1 MSPSDAP
8 LHVETRIAELREQIR
23 RHNNLYYG
31 LGEPEISDSE
41 YDGLFKALQ
50 DLEAQRPDLV
60 TPDSPTQRVG
70 THLHISARTGPWTAT
85 VNLRPSSSQSGKNPA
100 EPFSKVPHDRPL
112 LSLDSVLAPG
122 DVYAFDKRV
131 KKELAADR
139 VEYVVEPKYDGLSVV
154 IIYENGT
161 FAGGATRGDGQIGEL
176 ITSNLR
182 SILSRLHCLKI
193 KGNVP
198 QRIVVRGE
206 VYLRLPDF
214 QALNRQLTERGEK
227 TFANPRNAASGSLRQ
242 LDAEIT
248 ASRPLALTCYDL
260 MVSSEPLPR
269 THWETV
275 DLLGTWNLPVPES
288 AMRCVCRDV
297 EEVIAFHR
305 STMEKREALPF
316 EIDGIV
322 VKLNSRDFQEQLGE
336 KSRSPRWAI
345 AFKFPP
351 RKELTIVQDIVVSV
365 GRTGALTPIALL
377 TPVEVGGVT
386 ISRATLH
393 NVEEVARKDVRVGD
407 TVKVERA
414 GDVIPDIVE
423 RVASPGE
430 QRAAPFAVPLACPVC
445 QSAVVQ
451 EGPVYY
457 CTGQTVCSA
466 QLKGSIQHFASKGAL
481 NIEGLG
487 EKTVAQLVDKALV
500 KDLSNLYSL
509 TKEQLLSLD
518 GFAEKSAAQLFSAIQ
533 QSKTP
538 SLERFLFG
546 LGIHHVGHHV
556 AQILASQFGSLDKLL
571 TVTREELLEIR
582 DVGPEIAQSVVSFF
596 DEERNVAVLNAMKT
610 LGVNVVS
617 SEKSG
622 QAGPLEGKSF
632 VFTGGLE
639 SVSRQEAAQ
648 RVAALGGRVT
658 SAVSKHTAYVIVGKD
673 PGSKLDEAKRL
684 GIALLDETGFLD
696 LIRSGD

>member
-1 MSPSDAP
+1 MSPSDDSQKIQAQI
-8 LHVETRIAELREQIR
+8 TELRKQIR
-23 RHNNLYYG
+23 RHNELYYG

-50 DLEAQRPDLV
+50 DLEEQHPDLV
-60 TPDSPTQRVG
+60 TPDSPTQRV
-70 THLHISARTGPWTAT
+70 
-85 VNLRPSSSQSGKNPA
+85 SGVPLA
-100 EPFSKVPHDRPL
+100 QFAKVPHDRPL
-112 LSLDSVLAPG
+112 LSLDSVLVPEEIS
-122 DVYAFDKRV
+122 AFDKRV
-131 KKELAADR
+131 KKELDVDR
-139 VEYVVEPKYDGLSVV
+139 IEYVVEPKYDGLSVV
-154 IIYENGT
+154 VVYENGT
-161 FAGGATRGDGQIGEL
+161 FVSGATRGDGQTGEN
-176 ITSNLR
+176 ITPNLR
-182 SILSRLHCLKI
+182 SILSRLHCLNI

-214 QALNRQLTERGEK
+214 QTLNRQLTERGEK

-248 ASRPLALTCYDL
+248 ASRPLVLTCYDL

-269 THWETV
+269 AHWETV
-275 DLLGTWNLPVPES
+275 DLLDAWDLPVPDS

-305 STMEKREALPF
+305 SMMEQREDLPF
-316 EIDGIV
+316 EIDGVV

-351 RKELTIVQDIVVSV
+351 RKELTTVQDIVVSV

-423 RVASPGE
+423 RVAISGE

-466 QLKGSIQHFASKGAL
+466 QLKGGIQHFASKSAL

-500 KDLSNLYSL
+500 KDLSDLYRL

-518 GFAEKSAAQLFSAIQ
+518 GFAEKSAAQLLSAIE
-533 QSKTP
+533 QSKAP

-556 AQILASQFGSLDKLL
+556 AQILASQVGSLAKLM
-571 TVTREELLEIR
+571 TATREELVDIR
-582 DVGPEIAQSVVSFF
+582 DIGPEIAQSVVSFF
-596 DEERNVAVLNAMKT
+596 AELRNVAVLDRMKV
-610 LGVNVVS
+610 LGVAVQAVFRET
-617 SEKSG
+617 SEQTS
-622 QAGPLEGKSF
+622 PLKGKSF

-648 RVAALGGRVT
+648 RVKALGGRVT
-658 SAVSKHTAYVIVGKD
+658 SVVSKHTAYIVVGKG
-673 PGSKLDEAKRL
+673 PGSKLDEANRL
-684 GIALLDETGFLD
+684 GIPVLDEAGFFD

>member
-1 MSPSDAP
+1 MSPSDDSQKIQAQ
-8 LHVETRIAELREQIR
+8 IAELREQIR
-23 RHNNLYYG
+23 HHDHLYYG

-41 YDGLFKALQ
+41 YDKLFKKLQALEEQ
-50 DLEAQRPDLV
+50 YPDLV
-60 TPDSPTQRVG
+60 DPDSPTQRVG
-70 THLHISARTGPWTAT
+70 FAR
-85 VNLRPSSSQSGKNPA
+85 R
-100 EPFSKVPHDRPL
+100 ERFEHFSKVPHDRPL
-112 LSLDSVLAPG
+112 LSLDSVLVP
-122 DVYAFDKRV
+122 DEVYAFDKRV
-131 KKELAADR
+131 KRELDADR
-139 VEYVVEPKYDGLSVV
+139 IEYAVEPKYDGLSVV
-154 IIYENGT
+154 VVYENGMFT
-161 FAGGATRGDGQIGEL
+161 RGATRGDGQTGEV
-176 ITSNLR
+176 ITPNLQ
-182 SILSRLHCLKI
+182 SILARLECQKL

-214 QALNRQLTERGEK
+214 QSLNRQLTERSEK
-227 TFANPRNAASGSLRQ
+227 TFANPRNAAVGSLRQ
-242 LDAEIT
+242 LDPNIT
-248 ASRPLALTCYDL
+248 ASRPLVLTCYDL
-260 MVSSEPLPR
+260 MVSSDPLAR

-275 DLLGTWNLPVPES
+275 SLLETWGLPVPEPVQ
-288 AMRCVCRDV
+288 RQVCHSI

-305 STMEKREALPF
+305 GMLEKRDDLPF

-351 RKELTIVQDIVVSV
+351 RKELTTVQDIAVSV

-423 RVASPGE
+423 RVAISGE
-430 QRAAPFAVPLACPVC
+430 QRAAPFAVPLVCPVC

-466 QLKGSIQHFASKGAL
+466 QLKGGIQHFASKSAL

-500 KDLSNLYSL
+500 KDLSDLYGL

-518 GFAEKSAAQLFSAIQ
+518 GFAEKSAAQLFSAIE
-533 QSKTP
+533 QSKAP

-556 AQILASQFGSLDKLL
+556 AQILASQFGSLAKLM
-571 TVTREELLEIR
+571 TATREELVDIR

-596 DEERNVAVLNAMKT
+596 AEERNVAVLDRMKV
-610 LGVNVVS
+610 LGVAVQAVS
-617 SEKSG
+617 RETSEQTS
-622 QAGPLEGKSF
+622 PLKGKSF

-639 SVSRQEAAQ
+639 SVSRQKAAQ
-648 RVAALGGRVT
+648 RVKALGGRVT
-658 SAVSKHTAYVIVGKD
+658 SAVSKHTAYIVVGKD
-673 PGSKLDEAKRL
+673 PGSKLDEANRL
-684 GIALLDETGFLD
+684 GIPVLDEEGFRELLRAADTGSSPPL
-696 LIRSGD
+696 

>member
-8 LHVETRIAELREQIR
+8 LHVETRIAELREQIL
-23 RHNNLYYG
+23 HHDDLYYG
-31 LGEPEISDSE
+31 LGTMEISDSE
-41 YDGLFKALQ
+41 YDKLFKELQ
-50 DLEAQRPDLV
+50 DLEEQYPDLV
-60 TPDSPTQRVG
+60 APESPTQRVG
-70 THLHISARTGPWTAT
+70 AAQLERFEQF
-85 VNLRPSSSQSGKNPA
+85 L
-100 EPFSKVPHDRPL
+100 KVPHDRAL
-112 LSLDSVLAPG
+112 LSLDSVLVP
-122 DVYAFDKRV
+122 DEVYVFDKRV
-131 KKELAADR
+131 KKELD
-139 VEYVVEPKYDGLSVV
+139 VDLIEYVVEPKYDGLSVV
-154 IIYENGT
+154 IVYENGAFVSGT
-161 FAGGATRGDGQIGEL
+161 TRGDGQTGEL
-176 ITSNLR
+176 ITPNLR
-182 SILSRLHCLKI
+182 SILARLNCLTLH
-193 KGNVP
+193 GNVP

-206 VYLRLPDF
+206 VYLRLPHF

-242 LDAEIT
+242 LDYRIT
-248 ASRPLALTCYDL
+248 ESRPLVLTCYDL
-260 MVSSEPLPR
+260 MVSSDPLPR

-275 DLLGTWNLPVPES
+275 SLLEEWGVPVPDP
-288 AMRCVCRDV
+288 AQRQVCRNI

-305 STMEKREALPF
+305 SMMEKREDLPF

-336 KSRSPRWAI
+336 KSRSPRWAV

-423 RVASPGE
+423 RVAFPGE

-466 QLKGSIQHFASKGAL
+466 QLKGGIQHFASKGAL

-500 KDLSNLYSL
+500 KNLSDLYRL

-518 GFAEKSAAQLFSAIQ
+518 GFAEKSAAQLLSAIE
-533 QSKTP
+533 QSKAP

-571 TVTREELLEIR
+571 TVTREALLEIR

-596 DEERNVAVLNAMKT
+596 AEEQNGAVLNAMKT
-610 LGVNVVS
+610 LGVNVRTGS

-622 QAGPLEGKSF
+622 QARPLEGKSF

-648 RVAALGGRVT
+648 RVEALGGRVT
-658 SAVSKHTAYVIVGKD
+658 SAISKHTAYVVVGTA
-673 PGSKLDEAKRL
+673 PGSKLNDAKRL
-684 GIALLDETGFLD
+684 GIPVLDETGFLD

>member
-8 LHVETRIAELREQIR
+8 LHIQARIAELREQIR
-23 RHNNLYYG
+23 RHNQLYYD
-31 LGEPEISDSE
+31 LGEPAISDSE

-50 DLEAQRPDLV
+50 DLEEQYPDLV
-60 TPDSPTQRVG
+60 VPDSPTQRVG
-70 THLHISARTGPWTAT
+70 AHFHISAGQPTVSASLTGE
-85 VNLRPSSSQSGKNPA
+85 NPV

-112 LSLDSVLAPG
+112 LSLDSVLAPD

-131 KKELAADR
+131 KKELAVDR
-139 VEYVVEPKYDGLSVV
+139 LEYVAEPKYDGLSVV
-154 IIYENGT
+154 VIYENGA
-161 FAGGATRGDGQIGEL
+161 FAGGATRGDGQTGEL
-176 ITSNLR
+176 ITPNLR
-182 SILSRLHCLKI
+182 SILSRLQCLKI

-214 QALNRQLTERGEK
+214 QTLNRQLTERGEK

-248 ASRPLALTCYDL
+248 ASRPLVLTCYDL

-269 THWETV
+269 THRETV
-275 DLLGTWNLPVPES
+275 ALLDAWGLPVPES
-288 AMRCVCRDV
+288 AQRRVCHDV
-297 EEVIAFHR
+297 EEVLAFHR
-305 STMEKREALPF
+305 SMMEQREDLPF

-351 RKELTIVQDIVVSV
+351 RKELTTVQDIVVSV

-423 RVASPGE
+423 RVAFPGE
-430 QRAAPFAVPLACPVC
+430 QRAAPFEVPLACPVC

-466 QLKGSIQHFASKGAL
+466 QLKGGIQHFASKGAL

-487 EKTVAQLVDKALV
+487 EKTVAQLVEKALV
-500 KDLSNLYSL
+500 KDLSDLYRL
-509 TKEQLLSLD
+509 TKDQLLSLD
-518 GFAEKSAAQLFSAIQ
+518 GFAEKSAAQLFLAIG

-546 LGIHHVGHHV
+546 LGIRHVGHHV
-556 AQILASQFGSLDKLL
+556 AQILASQFGSLDRLL
-571 TVTREELLEIR
+571 TVTREELLEIH
-582 DVGPEIAQSVVSFF
+582 DIGPEIAQSVVNFF
-596 DEERNVAVLNAMKT
+596 AEERNVAVLNAMKT
-610 LGVNVVS
+610 LGVNVRTVS
-617 SEKSG
+617 AEKSG
-622 QAGPLEGKSF
+622 QAGPLQGKSF

-648 RVAALGGRVT
+648 RVEALGGRVT
-658 SAVSKHTAYVIVGKD
+658 SAVSKHTAYVVVGKD
-673 PGSKLDEAKRL
+673 PGSKLDEANRL
-684 GIALLDETGFLD
+684 GIPVLDEAGFLE
-696 LIRSGD
+696 LCRTGGD

>member
-1 MSPSDAP
+1 MLRAGMSPSDAP
-8 LHVETRIAELREQIR
+8 LHIQARIAELREQIR
-23 RHNNLYYG
+23 HHDHLYYG
-31 LGEPEISDSE
+31 LGKPEISDSE

-50 DLEAQRPDLV
+50 DLEEQHPDLV
-60 TPDSPTQRVG
+60 APDSPTQRVG
-70 THLHISARTGPWTAT
+70 GVPLE
-85 VNLRPSSSQSGKNPA
+85 Q
-100 EPFSKVPHDRPL
+100 FSKVSHDRPL
-112 LSLDSVLAPG
+112 LSLDSVLVP
-122 DVYAFDKRV
+122 DEVHAFDKRV
-131 KKELAADR
+131 KKELDVDR
-139 VEYVVEPKYDGLSVV
+139 VEYAVEPKYDGLSVAIV
-154 IIYENGT
+154 YERGT
-161 FAGGATRGDGQIGEL
+161 FTRGATRGDGQTGEN
-176 ITSNLR
+176 ITPNLR
-182 SILSRLHCLKI
+182 TIRSLPPRLAMD
-193 KGNVP
+193 GTVP

-242 LDAEIT
+242 LDSRIT
-248 ASRPLALTCYDL
+248 ASRPLVFTCYDL

-269 THWETV
+269 THGEIVSVLETW
-275 DLLGTWNLPVPES
+275 GLPVPE
-288 AMRCVCRDV
+288 RRWVCHGI

-305 STMEKREALPF
+305 GMMERREDLPF

-351 RKELTIVQDIVVSV
+351 RKELTTVQDIVVSV

-423 RVASPGE
+423 RVAFPGE
-430 QRAAPFAVPLACPVC
+430 QRAAPFAVPPGCPVC

-466 QLKGSIQHFASKGAL
+466 QLKGGIQHFASKGAL

-500 KDLSNLYSL
+500 KDLSDLYRL
-509 TKEQLLSLD
+509 TKDQLLSLE
-518 GFAEKSAAQLFSAIQ
+518 GFAEKSAAQLLLAITE
-533 QSKTP
+533 SKVP
-538 SLERFLFG
+538 VLERFLFG
-546 LGIHHVGHHV
+546 LGIRHVGHHV
-556 AQILASQFGSLDKLL
+556 AQILAAQFGSLDKLL

-582 DVGPEIAQSVVSFF
+582 DIGPEIAQSVVSFF
-596 DEERNVAVLNAMKT
+596 AEERNVAVLNAMKT
-610 LGVNVVS
+610 LGVNVRTVS
-617 SEKSG
+617 PEKSRHVG
-622 QAGPLEGKSF
+622 SLQGKSF

-648 RVAALGGRVT
+648 RVKALGGRVT
-658 SAVSKHTAYVIVGKD
+658 SAVSKHTAYVVVGKD

-684 GIALLDETGFLD
+684 GIAVLDEAGFLE
-696 LIRSGD
+696 LFQAGGD

>member
-1 MSPSDAP
+1 MSPSDDSQKIQAQI
-8 LHVETRIAELREQIR
+8 TELRERIR
-23 RHNNLYYG
+23 RHNELYYG
-31 LGEPEISDSE
+31 LGEPDISDSE

-50 DLEAQRPDLV
+50 DLEEQHPDLV
-60 TPDSPTQRVG
+60 TPDSPTQRV
-70 THLHISARTGPWTAT
+70 
-85 VNLRPSSSQSGKNPA
+85 SGVPLA
-100 EPFSKVPHDRPL
+100 QFAKVPHHRPL
-112 LSLDSVLAPG
+112 LSLDSVLIPEEIS
-122 DVYAFDKRV
+122 AFDKRV
-131 KKELAADR
+131 KKELDVDR
-139 VEYVVEPKYDGLSVV
+139 IEYVVEPKYDGLSVV
-154 IIYENGT
+154 VVYENGT
-161 FAGGATRGDGQIGEL
+161 FVSGATRGDGQTGEN
-176 ITSNLR
+176 ITPNLR

-198 QRIVVRGE
+198 QRIVIRGE

-242 LDAEIT
+242 LDVEIT
-248 ASRPLALTCYDL
+248 ASRPLVLTCYDL

-275 DLLGTWNLPVPES
+275 DLLDAWDLPVPDS
-288 AMRCVCRDV
+288 AMRCVCPDV

-305 STMEKREALPF
+305 SMMEQREDLPF
-316 EIDGIV
+316 EIDGVV

-351 RKELTIVQDIVVSV
+351 RKELTTVQDIVVSV

-423 RVASPGE
+423 RVAIPGE
-430 QRAAPFAVPLACPVC
+430 QRAVPFAVPLACPVC
-445 QSAVVQ
+445 QSAVAQ

-466 QLKGSIQHFASKGAL
+466 QLKGGIQHFASKGAL

-500 KDLSNLYSL
+500 KDLSDLYRL

-518 GFAEKSAAQLFSAIQ
+518 GFAEKSAVQLFSAIE
-533 QSKTP
+533 QSKAP

-556 AQILASQFGSLDKLL
+556 ARILVSQFGSLDRLL
-571 TVTREELLEIR
+571 TATREELVEIR
-582 DVGPEIAQSVVSFF
+582 DIGPEIAQSVVSFF
-596 DEERNVAVLNAMKT
+596 AEPRNVAVLDRMKV
-610 LGVNVVS
+610 LGVTVQTVS
-617 SEKSG
+617 HETSG

-639 SVSRQEAAQ
+639 SVSRQEASQ
-648 RVAALGGRVT
+648 RVEALGGRVT
-658 SAVSKHTAYVIVGKD
+658 SAVSKHTAYIVVGKD

-684 GIALLDETGFLD
+684 GIPVLDEAGFLD
-696 LIRSGD
+696 LIRSADTGSSPPL

>member
-8 LHVETRIAELREQIR
+8 LDVEARIAELREQIR
-23 RHNNLYYG
+23 HHDDLYYG
-31 LGEPEISDSE
+31 LGTMEISDLE
-41 YDGLFKALQ
+41 YDKLFKELQ
-50 DLEAQRPDLV
+50 DLEEQHPDLV
-60 TPDSPTQRVG
+60 APESPTQRVG
-70 THLHISARTGPWTAT
+70 AAR
-85 VNLRPSSSQSGKNPA
+85 LERFEQ
-100 EPFSKVPHDRPL
+100 FLKVPHDRPL
-112 LSLDSVLAPG
+112 LSLDSVLTPD

-131 KKELAADR
+131 KKELAVDR
-139 VEYVVEPKYDGLSVV
+139 VEYVAEPKYDGLSVV
-154 IIYENGT
+154 VIYENGT

-176 ITSNLR
+176 ITPNLR
-182 SILSRLHCLKI
+182 SILSRLHCLKM

-198 QRIVVRGE
+198 QRVVVRGE

-214 QALNRQLTERGEK
+214 QAINRQLTERGEK

-242 LDAEIT
+242 LDYRIT
-248 ASRPLALTCYDL
+248 ESRPLTLTCYDL
-260 MVSSEPLPR
+260 MVSSELLPR
-269 THWETV
+269 MHWETI
-275 DLLGTWNLPVPES
+275 DLLDAWGLPVPES
-288 AMRCVCRDV
+288 VMRCFCRDV
-297 EEVIAFHR
+297 EEIIAFHR
-305 STMEKREALPF
+305 STMEKREDLPF

-351 RKELTIVQDIVVSV
+351 RKELTTVQDIVVSV

-423 RVASPGE
+423 RIVSPGD

-466 QLKGSIQHFASKGAL
+466 QLKGGIQHFASKVAL

-500 KDLSNLYSL
+500 KDLSGLYRL
-509 TKEQLLSLD
+509 TKEQLLRLD
-518 GFAEKSAAQLFSAIQ
+518 RFAEKSAAQLFSAIE

-596 DEERNVAVLNAMKT
+596 GEERNVAVLNAMKA
-610 LGVNVVS
+610 LGVNVGS
-617 SEKSG
+617 SEKRG

-639 SVSRQEAAQ
+639 GISRQEAAE
-648 RVAALGGRVT
+648 RVDALGGRVT
-658 SAVSKHTAYVIVGKD
+658 SAVSKHTAYIIVGKN

-696 LIRSGD
+696 LLRSGD

>member
-1 MSPSDAP
+1 MSPSDDSQKIQAQI
-8 LHVETRIAELREQIR
+8 TELREQIR
-23 RHNNLYYG
+23 RHNELYYG

-50 DLEAQRPDLV
+50 DLEEQHPDLV
-60 TPDSPTQRVG
+60 TPDSPTQRV
-70 THLHISARTGPWTAT
+70 
-85 VNLRPSSSQSGKNPA
+85 SGVPLA
-100 EPFSKVPHDRPL
+100 QFAKVPHHRPL
-112 LSLDSVLAPG
+112 LSLDSVLIPEEIS
-122 DVYAFDKRV
+122 AFDKRV
-131 KKELAADR
+131 KKELDVDR
-139 VEYVVEPKYDGLSVV
+139 IEYVVEPKYDGLSVV
-154 IIYENGT
+154 VVYENGT
-161 FAGGATRGDGQIGEL
+161 FVSGATRGDGQTGEN
-176 ITSNLR
+176 ITPNLR

-198 QRIVVRGE
+198 QRIVIRGE

-242 LDAEIT
+242 LDVEIT
-248 ASRPLALTCYDL
+248 ASRPLVLTCYDL

-275 DLLGTWNLPVPES
+275 DLLDAWDLPVPDS
-288 AMRCVCRDV
+288 AMRCVCPDV

-305 STMEKREALPF
+305 SMMEQREDLPF
-316 EIDGIV
+316 EIDGVV

-351 RKELTIVQDIVVSV
+351 RKELTTVQDIVVSV

-423 RVASPGE
+423 RVAIPGE
-430 QRAAPFAVPLACPVC
+430 QRAVPFAVPLACPVC
-445 QSAVVQ
+445 QSAVAQ

-466 QLKGSIQHFASKGAL
+466 QLKGGIQHFASKGAL

-500 KDLSNLYSL
+500 KDLSDLYRL

-518 GFAEKSAAQLFSAIQ
+518 GFAEKSAVQLFSAIE
-533 QSKTP
+533 QSKAP

-556 AQILASQFGSLDKLL
+556 ARILVSQFGSLDRLL
-571 TVTREELLEIR
+571 TATREELVEIR
-582 DVGPEIAQSVVSFF
+582 DIGPEIAQSVVSFF
-596 DEERNVAVLNAMKT
+596 AEPRNVAVLDRMKV
-610 LGVNVVS
+610 LGVTVQTVS
-617 SEKSG
+617 HETSG

-639 SVSRQEAAQ
+639 SVSRQEASQ
-648 RVAALGGRVT
+648 RVEALGGRVT
-658 SAVSKHTAYVIVGKD
+658 SAVSKHTAYIVVGKD

-684 GIALLDETGFLD
+684 GIPVLDEAGFLD
-696 LIRSGD
+696 LIRSADTGSSPPL

>member
-8 LHVETRIAELREQIR
+8 RSIQTRIDELRERIR
-23 RHNNLYYG
+23 RHNRLYYG
-31 LGEPEISDSE
+31 LGKPEISDSE
-41 YDGLFKALQ
+41 YDKLFQSLQ
-50 DLEAQRPDLV
+50 DLEEQYPDLV
-60 TPDSPTQRVG
+60 IPDSPTQRVG
-70 THLHISARTGPWTAT
+70 YIEVEDYGSSPPAVASAS
-85 VNLRPSSSQSGKNPA
+85 V
-100 EPFSKVPHDRPL
+100 FSKVPHDRPL
-112 LSLDSVLAPG
+112 LSLDSVLAPD

-131 KKELAADR
+131 KKELEIER

-154 IIYENGT
+154 IVYEEGK
-161 FAGGATRGDGQIGEL
+161 FAGGATRGDGQTGEL
-176 ITSNLR
+176 ITPNLQ
-182 SILSRLHCLKI
+182 SILARLQCLNI
-193 KGNVP
+193 ERNVP
-198 QRIVVRGE
+198 KRIVVRGE

-214 QALNRQLTERGEK
+214 QALNRQLEERGEK

-248 ASRPLALTCYDL
+248 ASRPLVLTCYDL
-260 MVSSEPLPR
+260 MVSSDPLPL

-275 DLLGTWNLPVPES
+275 TKLHEWGLPVPDP
-288 AMRCVCRDV
+288 AQRLLCNDI
-297 EEVIAFHR
+297 EEVIAFHHG
-305 STMEKREALPF
+305 MLEQREDLPF

-322 VKLNSRDFQEQLGE
+322 VKLNSRDSQEQLGE

-423 RVASPGE
+423 RIEIPGE
-430 QRAAPFAVPLACPVC
+430 QRAGAFEAPRACPVC

-457 CTGQTVCSA
+457 CTGRTVCSA
-466 QLKGSIQHFASKGAL
+466 QLKGGLQHFASKGAL

-487 EKTVAQLVDKALV
+487 EKTVAQLVDKGLL
-500 KDLSNLYSL
+500 KDLSDLYRL

-518 GFAEKSAAQLFSAIQ
+518 GFAEKSAAQLLSGIA

-596 DEERNVAVLNAMKT
+596 AEERNVAVLNAMKT
-610 LGVNVVS
+610 LGVNVQAVP

-622 QAGPLEGKSF
+622 QSGPLKGKSF

-639 SVSRQEAAQ
+639 KVSRPEATQ
-648 RVAALGGRVT
+648 RLQALGGRVT
-658 SAVSKHTAYVIVGKD
+658 SSVSKHTTYVVVGQD
-673 PGSKLDEAKRL
+673 PGSKLDEARRL
-684 GIALLDETGFLD
+684 GITVLDEAGFLE
-696 LIRSGD
+696 LLRAGGD

>member
-1 MSPSDAP
+1 MSPSDDSQKIQAQ
-8 LHVETRIAELREQIR
+8 IAELREQIR
-23 RHNNLYYG
+23 HHDHLYYG

-41 YDGLFKALQ
+41 YDKLFKKLQ
-50 DLEAQRPDLV
+50 DLEEEYPDLV
-60 TPDSPTQRVG
+60 DPDSPTQRVS
-70 THLHISARTGPWTAT
+70 LK
-85 VNLRPSSSQSGKNPA
+85 SGVPLA
-100 EPFSKVPHDRPL
+100 QFAKVPHDRPL
-112 LSLDSVLAPG
+112 LSLDSVLNP
-122 DVYAFDKRV
+122 DEVYAFDKRV
-131 KKELAADR
+131 KKELD
-139 VEYVVEPKYDGLSVV
+139 VDQIEYAVEPKYDGLSVV
-154 IIYENGT
+154 VVYENGMFT
-161 FAGGATRGDGQIGEL
+161 RGATRGDGQTGEN
-176 ITSNLR
+176 ITPNLQ
-182 SILSRLHCLKI
+182 SILARLECRKL

-214 QALNRQLTERGEK
+214 QALNRQLTERSEK
-227 TFANPRNAASGSLRQ
+227 TFANPRNAAVGSLRQ
-242 LDAEIT
+242 LDPDIT
-248 ASRPLALTCYDL
+248 ASRPLVLTCYDL
-260 MVSSEPLPR
+260 MVSSDPLPR

-275 DLLGTWNLPVPES
+275 SLLETWGLPVPEPVQ
-288 AMRCVCRDV
+288 RQVCHGI
-297 EEVIAFHR
+297 EEVIAFHGGM
-305 STMEKREALPF
+305 MEQRDDLPF

-351 RKELTIVQDIVVSV
+351 RKELTTVQDIVVSV

-423 RVASPGE
+423 RVAFPGE

-466 QLKGSIQHFASKGAL
+466 QLKGGIQHFASKSAL

-500 KDLSNLYSL
+500 KDLSDLYRL

-518 GFAEKSAAQLFSAIQ
+518 GFAEKSAAQLLSAIE
-533 QSKTP
+533 QSKAP

-556 AQILASQFGSLDKLL
+556 AQILAPQFGSLAKLM
-571 TVTREELLEIR
+571 TATREELVDIR
-582 DVGPEIAQSVVSFF
+582 DIGPEIAQSVVSFF
-596 DEERNVAVLNAMKT
+596 AEPRNVAVLDRMKELGVAVQTVSRETSEQTSPLKGKT
-610 LGVNVVS
+610 LCS
-617 SEKSG
+617 P
-622 QAGPLEGKSF
+622 AGW
-632 VFTGGLE
+632 
-639 SVSRQEAAQ
+639 
-648 RVAALGGRVT
+648 RV
-658 SAVSKHTAYVIVGKD
+658 
-673 PGSKLDEAKRL
+673 
-684 GIALLDETGFLD
+684 
-696 LIRSGD
+696 

>member
-1 MSPSDAP
+1 MSPSDDSQKIQAQ
-8 LHVETRIAELREQIR
+8 IAELRKQIR
-23 RHNNLYYG
+23 HHEHLYYG

-41 YDGLFKALQ
+41 YDKLFKKLQ
-50 DLEAQRPDLV
+50 DLEEEYPDLV
-60 TPDSPTQRVG
+60 DPDSPTQRV
-70 THLHISARTGPWTAT
+70 
-85 VNLRPSSSQSGKNPA
+85 SGVPLA
-100 EPFSKVPHDRPL
+100 QFAKVPHDRPL
-112 LSLDSVLAPG
+112 LSLDSVLNP
-122 DVYAFDKRV
+122 DEVYAFDKRV
-131 KKELAADR
+131 KKELD
-139 VEYVVEPKYDGLSVV
+139 VDQIEYAVEPKYDGLSVV
-154 IIYENGT
+154 VVYENGMFT
-161 FAGGATRGDGQIGEL
+161 RGATRGDGQTGEN
-176 ITSNLR
+176 ITPNLQ
-182 SILSRLHCLKI
+182 SILARLECRKL

-214 QALNRQLTERGEK
+214 QALNRQLTERSEK
-227 TFANPRNAASGSLRQ
+227 TFANPRNAAVGSLRQ
-242 LDAEIT
+242 LDPDIT
-248 ASRPLALTCYDL
+248 ASRPLVLTCYDL
-260 MVSSEPLPR
+260 MVSSDPFPR
-269 THWETV
+269 THWEIV
-275 DLLGTWNLPVPES
+275 SLLETWGLPVPEPVQ
-288 AMRCVCRDV
+288 RQVCHGI

-305 STMEKREALPF
+305 GMMEKREGLPF

-351 RKELTIVQDIVVSV
+351 RKELTTVQDIVVSV

-423 RVASPGE
+423 RVAFPGE

-466 QLKGSIQHFASKGAL
+466 QLKGGIQHFASKSAL

-500 KDLSNLYSL
+500 KDLSDLYRL

-518 GFAEKSAAQLFSAIQ
+518 GFAEKSAAQLLSAIE
-533 QSKTP
+533 QSKAP
-538 SLERFLFG
+538 HWNGFSLGSAFITLAITSRRFWPRNS
-546 LGIHHVGHHV
+546 VRWR
-556 AQILASQFGSLDKLL
+556 SL
-571 TVTREELLEIR
+571 
-582 DVGPEIAQSVVSFF
+582 
-596 DEERNVAVLNAMKT
+596 
-610 LGVNVVS
+610 
-617 SEKSG
+617 
-622 QAGPLEGKSF
+622 
-632 VFTGGLE
+632 
-639 SVSRQEAAQ
+639 
-648 RVAALGGRVT
+648 
-658 SAVSKHTAYVIVGKD
+658 
-673 PGSKLDEAKRL
+673 
-684 GIALLDETGFLD
+684 
-696 LIRSGD
+696 

>member
-1 MSPSDAP
+1 MSPSDVP
-8 LHVETRIAELREQIR
+8 LHIQARIDELREQIR
-23 RHNNLYYG
+23 RHNRLYYG

-50 DLEAQRPDLV
+50 DLEEQYPDLV

-70 THLHISARTGPWTAT
+70 YIEVKAYGSSPPAVASATAF
-85 VNLRPSSSQSGKNPA
+85 K
-100 EPFSKVPHDRPL
+100 KVPHDRPL
-112 LSLDSVLAPG
+112 LSLDSVLAPD

-131 KKELAADR
+131 KKELAVDR
-139 VEYVVEPKYDGLSVV
+139 VEYVAEPKYDGLSVV
-154 IIYENGT
+154 VIYENGT

-176 ITSNLR
+176 ITPNLR
-182 SILSRLHCLKI
+182 SILSRLQCLKI

-214 QALNRQLTERGEK
+214 QTLNRQLTERGEK

-248 ASRPLALTCYDL
+248 ASRPLVFTCYDL

-269 THWETV
+269 THRETV
-275 DLLGTWNLPVPES
+275 ALLDTWGLPVPES
-288 AMRCVCRDV
+288 AQRRVCHDV
-297 EEVIAFHR
+297 EEVLAFHR
-305 STMEKREALPF
+305 SMMEQRENLPF

-423 RVASPGE
+423 RIEIPGE
-430 QRAAPFAVPLACPVC
+430 QRAGAFEAPRACPVC

-457 CTGQTVCSA
+457 CTGRTVCSA
-466 QLKGSIQHFASKGAL
+466 QLKGGIQHVASKGAL

-487 EKTVAQLVDKALV
+487 EKTVAQLVEKALV
-500 KDLSNLYSL
+500 KDLSDLYRL
-509 TKEQLLSLD
+509 TKDQLLSLD
-518 GFAEKSAAQLFSAIQ
+518 GFAEKSATLLLSAIA

-538 SLERFLFG
+538 ALDRFLFG
-546 LGIHHVGHHV
+546 LGIRHVGRHV
-556 AQILASQFGSLDKLL
+556 AQILASQFGSLDRLL

-582 DVGPEIAQSVVSFF
+582 DIGPEIAQSVVSFF
-596 DEERNVAVLNAMKT
+596 AEERNVAVLNAMKT
-610 LGVNVVS
+610 LGVNVRTVS

-622 QAGPLEGKSF
+622 QAGPLEGKGF

-639 SVSRQEAAQ
+639 SISRQEAAR
-648 RVAALGGRVT
+648 RVEALGGRVT
-658 SAVSKHTAYVIVGKD
+658 SAVSKHTAYVVVGKD
-673 PGSKLDEAKRL
+673 PGSKLDEANRL
-684 GIALLDETGFLD
+684 GIAVLDEAGFLE
-696 LIRSGD
+696 LCRAGGD

>member
-1 MSPSDAP
+1 MSPPDAP
-8 LHVETRIAELREQIR
+8 LHIQVRIDELREQIR
-23 RHNNLYYG
+23 HHDHLYYG
-31 LGEPEISDSE
+31 LGEPEIADSE
-41 YDGLFKALQ
+41 YDKLFKALH
-50 DLEAQRPDLV
+50 DLEEQYPDLSS
-60 TPDSPTQRVG
+60 PDSPTRRVG
-70 THLHISARTGPWTAT
+70 GAVPRFVGKPAGSATPKVVTP
-85 VNLRPSSSQSGKNPA
+85 VEQ
-100 EPFSKVPHDRPL
+100 FSKVPHDRPL
-112 LSLDSVLAPG
+112 LSLDSVLVP
-122 DVYAFDKRV
+122 DEVYAFDKRV
-131 KKELAADR
+131 KKELDVDR
-139 VEYVVEPKYDGLSVV
+139 IEYVVEPKYDGLSVV
-154 IIYENGT
+154 IGFRDGDFVE
-161 FAGGATRGDGQIGEL
+161 GATRGDGQTGES
-176 ITSNLR
+176 IAPNLR
-182 SILSRLHCLKI
+182 SILSRLTCLTLP
-193 KGNVP
+193 GRVP

-242 LDAEIT
+242 LDSRIT
-248 ASRPLALTCYDL
+248 ASRPLVLTCYDL
-260 MVSSEPLPR
+260 MVSSDPLPP

-275 DLLGTWNLPVPES
+275 ALLESWSLPVPEP
-288 AMRCVCRDV
+288 AQRQMCHGI

-305 STMEKREALPF
+305 SMMERREDLPF

-322 VKLNSRDFQEQLGE
+322 VKLNSRDYQEQLGE

-351 RKELTIVQDIVVSV
+351 RKELTTVQDIVVSV

-407 TVKVERA
+407 RVKIERA

-423 RVASPGE
+423 RVAMPGE
-430 QRAAPFAVPLACPVC
+430 QRAAPFAVPRHCPVC

-466 QLKGSIQHFASKGAL
+466 QLKGGIQHFASKGAL

-487 EKTVAQLVDKALV
+487 EKTVAQLVDKSFV
-500 KDLSNLYSL
+500 KDLSDLYRL

-518 GFAEKSAAQLFSAIQ
+518 GFAEKSATQLLSAIA
-533 QSKTP
+533 QSNTP

-556 AQILASQFGSLDKLL
+556 ARILAAEFGALETLL
-571 TVTREELLEIR
+571 AATREELVEIH
-582 DVGPEIAQSVVSFF
+582 DVGPEIAQSVVHFF
-596 DEERNVAVLNAMKT
+596 AEPRNLAVLDSMKALGVAVQT
-610 LGVNVVS
+610 VS
-617 SEKSG
+617 RETSG
-622 QAGPLEGKSF
+622 QVAPLKGKSF
-632 VFTGGLE
+632 VFSGGLK
-639 SVSRQEAAQ
+639 SLNRQEAAQ
-648 RVAALGGRVT
+648 RLEALGGRVT
-658 SAVSKHTAYVIVGKD
+658 SSVSKHTTYVVVGKA
-673 PGSKLDEAKRL
+673 PGSKLAEAERL
-684 GIALLDETGFLD
+684 GVALLDEAGFLE
-696 LIRSGD
+696 LLQRAGIG

>member
-1 MSPSDAP
+1 MSPSDDSQKIQAQI
-8 LHVETRIAELREQIR
+8 TELRERIR
-23 RHNNLYYG
+23 RHNELYYG
-31 LGEPEISDSE
+31 LGEPDISDSE

-50 DLEAQRPDLV
+50 DLEEQHPDLV
-60 TPDSPTQRVG
+60 TPDSPTQRV
-70 THLHISARTGPWTAT
+70 
-85 VNLRPSSSQSGKNPA
+85 SGVPLA
-100 EPFSKVPHDRPL
+100 QFAKVPHHRPL
-112 LSLDSVLAPG
+112 LSLDSVLIPEEIS
-122 DVYAFDKRV
+122 AFDKRV
-131 KKELAADR
+131 KKELDVDR
-139 VEYVVEPKYDGLSVV
+139 IEYVVEPKYDGLSVV
-154 IIYENGT
+154 VVYENGT
-161 FAGGATRGDGQIGEL
+161 FVSGATRGDGQTGEN
-176 ITSNLR
+176 ITPNLR
-182 SILSRLHCLKI
+182 LILSRLHCLKI

-198 QRIVVRGE
+198 QRIVIRGE

-242 LDAEIT
+242 LDVEIT
-248 ASRPLALTCYDL
+248 ASRPLVLTCYDL

-275 DLLGTWNLPVPES
+275 DLLDAWDLPVPDS

-305 STMEKREALPF
+305 SMMEQREDLPF
-316 EIDGIV
+316 EIDGVV

-351 RKELTIVQDIVVSV
+351 RKELTTVQDIVVSV

-423 RVASPGE
+423 RVAIPGE
-430 QRAAPFAVPLACPVC
+430 QRAVPFAVPLACPVC
-445 QSAVVQ
+445 QSAVAQ

-466 QLKGSIQHFASKGAL
+466 QLKGGIQHFASKGAL

-500 KDLSNLYSL
+500 KDLSDLYRL

-518 GFAEKSAAQLFSAIQ
+518 GFAEKSAAQLFSAIE
-533 QSKTP
+533 QSKAP

-556 AQILASQFGSLDKLL
+556 AQILAPQFGSLAKLM
-571 TVTREELLEIR
+571 TATREELVDIR
-582 DVGPEIAQSVVSFF
+582 DIGPEIAQSVVSFF
-596 DEERNVAVLNAMKT
+596 AEPRNVAVLDRMKE
-610 LGVNVVS
+610 LGVAVQTVS
-617 SEKSG
+617 RETSEQTS
-622 QAGPLEGKSF
+622 PLKGKSF

-639 SVSRQEAAQ
+639 SVKRQEAAQ
-648 RVAALGGRVT
+648 RVEALGGRVT
-658 SAVSKHTAYVIVGKD
+658 SAVSKHTAYIVVGKD
-673 PGSKLDEAKRL
+673 PGSKLDEANRL
-684 GIALLDETGFLD
+684 GIPVLDEAGFLD

>member
-1 MSPSDAP
+1 MSPSDDSQKIQAQ
-8 LHVETRIAELREQIR
+8 IAELREQIR
-23 RHNNLYYG
+23 HHDHLYYG
-31 LGEPEISDSE
+31 PGEPEISDSE
-41 YDGLFKALQ
+41 YDKLFKELQALEEQ
-50 DLEAQRPDLV
+50 YPDFV

-70 THLHISARTGPWTAT
+70 FAR
-85 VNLRPSSSQSGKNPA
+85 R
-100 EPFSKVPHDRPL
+100 ERFEHFSKVPHDRPL
-112 LSLDSVLAPG
+112 LSLDSVLVP
-122 DVYAFDKRV
+122 DEVYAFDKRV
-131 KKELAADR
+131 KRELDADR
-139 VEYVVEPKYDGLSVV
+139 IEYAVEPKYDGLSVV
-154 IIYENGT
+154 VVYENGMFT
-161 FAGGATRGDGQIGEL
+161 RGATRGDGQTGEV
-176 ITSNLR
+176 ITPNLQ
-182 SILSRLHCLKI
+182 SILARLECQKI
-193 KGNVP
+193 KESVP

-214 QALNRQLTERGEK
+214 QSLNRQLTERSEK
-227 TFANPRNAASGSLRQ
+227 TFANPRNAAVGSLRQ
-242 LDAEIT
+242 LDPNIT
-248 ASRPLALTCYDL
+248 ASRPLVLTCYDL
-260 MVSSEPLPR
+260 MASSDPLPR

-275 DLLGTWNLPVPES
+275 SLLETWGLPVPEPVQ
-288 AMRCVCRDV
+288 RQVCHSI

-305 STMEKREALPF
+305 GMMEKRDDLPF

-351 RKELTIVQDIVVSV
+351 RKELTTVQDIVVSV

-423 RVASPGE
+423 RVAISGE

-466 QLKGSIQHFASKGAL
+466 QLKGGIQHFASKSAL

-500 KDLSNLYSL
+500 KDLSDLYGL

-518 GFAEKSAAQLFSAIQ
+518 GFAEKSAAQLLSAIE
-533 QSKTP
+533 QSKAP

-556 AQILASQFGSLDKLL
+556 AQILAPQFGSLAKLM
-571 TVTREELLEIR
+571 TATWEELVEIR

-596 DEERNVAVLNAMKT
+596 AEPRNVAVLDRMKV
-610 LGVNVVS
+610 LGVAVQAVS
-617 SEKSG
+617 RETSG
-622 QAGPLEGKSF
+622 QTSPFKGKNF

-648 RVAALGGRVT
+648 RVKALGGRVT
-658 SAVSKHTAYVIVGKD
+658 SAVSKHTAYIVVGKD
-673 PGSKLDEAKRL
+673 PGSKLDEANRL
-684 GIALLDETGFLD
+684 GIPVLDEAGFFD

>member
-1 MSPSDAP
+1 MSPPDIPSK
-8 LHVETRIAELREQIR
+8 LQERIDELRKQIR
-23 RHNNLYYG
+23 HHDHLYYG

-41 YDGLFKALQ
+41 YDKLFKGLQ
-50 DLEAQRPDLV
+50 DLEEQFPDSV
-60 TPDSPTQRVG
+60 TPDSPTRRVG
-70 THLHISARTGPWTAT
+70 DVPL
-85 VNLRPSSSQSGKNPA
+85 

-112 LSLDSVLAPG
+112 LSLDSVLVPD

-131 KKELAADR
+131 RKELDVDR
-139 VEYVVEPKYDGLSVV
+139 IEYAVEPKYDGLSVV
-154 IIYENGT
+154 VVYENGT
-161 FAGGATRGDGQIGEL
+161 FSRGATRGDGQTGEV
-176 ITSNLR
+176 ITPNLR
-182 SILSRLHCLKI
+182 SILARLDCLEV
-193 KGNVP
+193 KGNRP
-198 QRIVVRGE
+198 RRIVVRGE

-214 QALNRQLTERGEK
+214 QALNRQLTEQGAK

-242 LDAEIT
+242 LDDRIT
-248 ASRPLALTCYDL
+248 ESRPLALTCYDL
-260 MVSSEPLPR
+260 MVSSDPLPR

-275 DLLGTWNLPVPES
+275 SVLETWGLPVPDL
-288 AMRCVCRDV
+288 AQRQVCHDI

-305 STMEKREALPF
+305 NMMEQREDLPF

-322 VKLNSRDFQEQLGE
+322 VKVNPRDCQEQLGE

-351 RKELTIVQDIVVSV
+351 RKELTTVQDIVVSV

-377 TPVEVGGVT
+377 APVEVGGVT

-393 NVEEVARKDVRVGD
+393 NVEEVSRKDVRVGD

-423 RVASPGE
+423 RIAIPGE
-430 QRAAPFAVPLACPVC
+430 HRGSPFEVPRECPVC

-466 QLKGSIQHFASKGAL
+466 QLKGGIQHFASKGAL

-487 EKTVAQLVDKALV
+487 ERTVAQLVDKSFV
-500 KDLSNLYSL
+500 KDFSDLYLL
-509 TKEQLLSLD
+509 TKDQLLSLD
-518 GFAEKSAAQLFSAIQ
+518 GFAEKSATQLLSVIR

-546 LGIHHVGHHV
+546 LGIHHVGQHV
-556 AQILASQFGSLDKLL
+556 ARILASQFGSLETLSAA
-571 TVTREELLEIR
+571 TREELVEIH
-582 DVGPEIAQSVVSFF
+582 DIGPEIAQSVVHFF
-596 DEERNVAVLNAMKT
+596 AEPRNVDVLDKMKASGVAVQSAPRA
-610 LGVNVVS
+610 V
-617 SEKSG
+617 SG
-622 QAGPLEGKSF
+622 QGAPLQGKSF

-639 SVSRQEAAQ
+639 HLSRQQAAQ
-648 RVAALGGRVT
+648 RLQVLGGRVN
-658 SAVSKHTAYVIVGKD
+658 SSVSKQTAYVVVGTA
-673 PGSKLDEAKRL
+673 PGSKLDDAKRL
-684 GIALLDETGFLD
+684 GVAVLDEAEFLE
-696 LIRSGD
+696 LLRTAGDD